1 MAVIQNFIINFP
13 TKDNATERSLIDR
26 KINMITLGCSKNTVD
41 SEQLAYQLKANH
53 YKVVFES
60 KKHLPITIIN
70 TCGFIQDAKEQSI
83 EVILDCIEAKL
94 QGKIKLLIVF
104 GCLYQ
109 RYKKELTKELPE
121 VDAFFGVNDV
131 KDILHYLEAMEY
143 SDLWS
148 QRSLSTP
155 KHYAYL
161 KIAEGC
167 NHHCAFCAIPQIRG
181 KFISKPI
188 EQIVNEADILVQNG
202 VKELMLIAQDLTY
215 YGMDLYKKR
224 NLSVLLNELVKI
236 NGLEWIRLH
245 YTYPNSFPM
254 EVLEVMRNN
263 DKICHYLDIPI
274 QHIND
279 DILTGMHRRI
289 SEKEIRKL
297 IDDIRKTIPSI
308 ALRTTLL
315 VGFPGESKKIYRQL
329 ASFVQEVQFDRLGV
343 FSYSH
348 EENTPAYVL
357 KDTISRREKES
368 RKEEIMAIQQ
378 EISLQKN
385 QQKIGKTFK
394 VIIDSES
401 RDHYVGRSEFDSPDV
416 DNTVLIPKKSFSC
429 IIGNFYPVRIVKAD
443 NYDLYGE
450 LEMQRP

>member
-13 TKDNATERSLIDR
+13 TKDNAKERSLIDR

-121 VDAFFGVNDV
+121 VDAFFGVNNL
-131 KDILHYLEAMEY
+131 KDILHYLEVREY

-188 EQIVNEADILVQNG
+188 EQIIKEADILVQNG

-224 NLSVLLNELVKI
+224 I
-236 NGLEWIRLH
+236 
-245 YTYPNSFPM
+245 
-254 EVLEVMRNN
+254 
-263 DKICHYLDIPI
+263 
-274 QHIND
+274 
-279 DILTGMHRRI
+279 
-289 SEKEIRKL
+289 
-297 IDDIRKTIPSI
+297 
-308 ALRTTLL
+308 
-315 VGFPGESKKIYRQL
+315 
-329 ASFVQEVQFDRLGV
+329 
-343 FSYSH
+343 
-348 EENTPAYVL
+348 
-357 KDTISRREKES
+357 
-368 RKEEIMAIQQ
+368 
-378 EISLQKN
+378 
-385 QQKIGKTFK
+385 
-394 VIIDSES
+394 
-401 RDHYVGRSEFDSPDV
+401 
-416 DNTVLIPKKSFSC
+416 
-429 IIGNFYPVRIVKAD
+429 
-443 NYDLYGE
+443 
-450 LEMQRP
+450 

>member
-1 MAVIQNFIINFP
+1 MAVIQNFIINLP
-13 TKDNATERSLIDR
+13 SKDNSKERPLIDR
-26 KINMITLGCSKNTVD
+26 TINLITLGCSKNTVD
-41 SEQLAYQLKANH
+41 SEQLAFQLKANN

-83 EVILDCIEAKL
+83 EVILDCIQAKI
-94 QGKIKLLIVF
+94 QGKIKILIVF

-109 RYKKELTKELPE
+109 RYKNELTKELPE

-131 KDILHYLEAMEY
+131 KDILHYLEAAAY

-167 NHHCAFCAIPQIRG
+167 NHRCAFCAIPQIRG

-188 EQIVNEADILVQNG
+188 EKIVNEADILVNNG

-224 NLSVLLNELVKI
+224 NLNVLLNELVKLK
-236 NGLEWIRLH
+236 GLEWIRLH
-245 YTYPNSFPM
+245 YTYPNGFPM
-254 EVLEVMRNN
+254 EVLEVIRDN
-263 DKICHYLDIPI
+263 DKICNYLDIPI

-279 DILTGMHRRI
+279 TILTSMHRRI
-289 SEKEIRKL
+289 TEKEIRTL
-297 IDDIRKTIPSI
+297 LYDIRNSIPSI

-315 VGFPGESKKIYRQL
+315 LGFPGESKKIFRQL
-329 ASFVQEVQFDRLGV
+329 ASFVQEEQFDRLGV
-343 FSYSH
+343 FAYSH
-348 EENTPAYVL
+348 EENTPAYAL

-385 QQKIGKTFK
+385 KQKIGKTYK
-394 VIIDSES
+394 VIIDSETGS
-401 RDHYVGRSEFDSPDV
+401 HYIGRSEYDSPEV
-416 DNTVLIPKKSFSC
+416 DNTVLIPKKSASC
-429 IIGNFYPVRIVKAD
+429 IIGNFYPVRIVKAQ

-450 LEMQRP
+450 LAVDKS